1 MIEEI
6 KTDNNCIV
14 KAFENNTIA
23 IITENIDNKKIYCF
37 KASDIGK
44 ALGIVNIRTSIMNFD
59 EDEKVVRTTYSTQSG
74 NPDTLFLTSQG
85 VYRLLYNSKKP
96 EAKKFRKWAG
106 NILDDIIFNE
116 SKELKRQIEEKDKLL
131 IEQFEK
137 STKEKHDLLLTRYAK
152 AASLVYFIKVKS
164 YDNGDF
170 IVRIGCSSIG
180 LEPRFKKH
188 KSRYDE
194 AIVLD
199 CFKVDKH
206 VDFES
211 YIHKFMHKSL
221 VKDLV
226 GHENEKEIFLIKS
239 DQEYNDLINVVK
251 SNIKRFNHTD
261 YVEIADLQKEINKLQ
276 NKDIKS
282 EDQLDQKSLNQIIEN
297 QNKLLKQFELLSNNQ
312 SKLENTL
319 ITLVKDKNTRSS
331 QDYNTLIKPLQG
343 PKVVQIDAKTLKIQK
358 VYETIL
364 DLLKSDTCVNR
375 TSIKRAV
382 EKNSIYR
389 NCRWMF
395 INRDE
400 NIKMLVI
407 QPTNIYEEIK
417 SIGYIAKLN
426 PDKTEIV
433 NVYYSKQEAVKHNGP
448 IRRNT
453 SHYVLYEECD
463 IEQRDN
469 FEKIHGKPLLYKN
482 GVGQFDID
490 EKLIKEFLSK
500 EDCHRKVNISRAL
513 LNKLIK
519 ENISNNG
526 FIYKYIGKKGV
537 LL

>member
-1 MIEEI
+1 MTEEI
-6 KTDNNCIV
+6 KEDNNCII
-14 KAFENNTIA
+14 KAFENNPIA
-23 IITENIDNKKIYCF
+23 IITEDIDNKQIFCF

-44 ALGIVNIRTSIMNFD
+44 ALNLTNIAVSIQHYD
-59 EDEKVVRTTYSTQSG
+59 DDEKVLRKAYDVRGCEQYTI
-74 NPDTLFLTSQG
+74 FLTSQG

-116 SKELKRQIEEKDKLL
+116 SKELKRQIEEQKQLL

-137 STKEKHDLLLTRYAK
+137 SIFEKHNLLLTRYALSG
-152 AASLVYFIKVKS
+152 SLVYFIKVKS

-188 KSRYDE
+188 KSSYDE

-206 VDFES
+206 VEFES

-251 SNIKRFNHTD
+251 NNIKRFNHTD

-276 NKDIKS
+276 NKDTKS
-282 EDQLDQKSLNQIIEN
+282 EEQLDQKSLNQIIEN

-319 ITLVKDKNTRSS
+319 ITLVKNSNTRTP
-331 QDYNTLIKPLQG
+331 QEYNTVIKPLQG
-343 PKVVQIDAKTLKIQK
+343 PKVVQINSETLKIHK
-358 VYETIL
+358 VYDTIIE
-364 DLLKSDTCVNR
+364 LLNIDPHINR
-375 TSIKRAV
+375 NSLKRSI
-382 EKNSIYR
+382 EKKSIYR
-389 NCRWMF
+389 NYRWMF

-400 NIKMLVI
+400 NIKMLDI

-417 SIGYIAKLN
+417 CVGYIAKLN
-426 PDKTEIV
+426 PDKTEII
-433 NVYYSKQEAVKHNGP
+433 NVYISMQEAVKTNGKIP
-448 IRRNT
+448 RN
-453 SHYVLYEECD
+453 SQCYILYEQCD
-463 IEQRDN
+463 NILKEN
-469 FEKIHGKPLLYKN
+469 FEKINGKPLLYQN
-482 GVGQFDID
+482 GVGQFDNTD
-490 EKLIKEFLSK
+490 KLIKDFASK
-500 EDCHRKVNISRAL
+500 EDCYRKVNISRAL

-519 ENISNNG
+519 ENIGKNG
-526 FIYKYIGKKGV
+526 FIYKYIGKKGAM
-537 LL
+537 L